1 MRNRLLATTAAML
14 VGMTLAA
21 AQNMPNGAQSERGS
35 AGAERQQQGR
45 DAQRGAREQS
55 KADDKRG
62 QSQRSE
68 GREPRDHTTGQSSG
82 SKEQSQHDQG
92 MQGRSKQSDSKQSD
106 SKQRGEA
113 QRDLTTGQSQREQ
126 TQNPAKSQR
135 GQGDQTQGKASQ
147 SQQPRPETQRSQSQH
162 GQSPAEQQKAQPNQA
177 NQAQPNQSQQGNQAQ
192 PNQSQQG
199 QAQPSQAQQG
209 QGIGNVTLTSE
220 QRTRIQQTVL
230 AGRNVPRV
238 DNVTFALN
246 VGVAVP
252 ATVRI
257 VDVPPTLIEIYPQW
271 RGHQYFVVRDE
282 IVIVDRSRKI
292 VATVPVGS
300 SGGAAQLG
308 GAGGGA
314 RLGTGMNLSVDE
326 IRQVQIALRE
336 KGFYRGEPDGV
347 LGRGTTQALIS
358 FQRQQGFQANGRI
371 DTQTVTA
378 LGVSNVSGQQ
388 GNQNGSPALTTGQ
401 GGNATQQQ
409 PGNQNMGAGNP
420 SESQSST
427 GQSGKSPQQEP
438 ANQNAKSRTQD
449 NQNGSQ
455 PSTTGQ
461 GGERSQQ
468 PAAGRDQRRD
478 TSNPAANPNSR
489 QGNAND
495 EKK

>member
-1 MRNRLLATTAAML
+1 
-14 VGMTLAA
+14 V
-21 AQNMPNGAQSERGS
+21 QE
-35 AGAERQQQGR
+35 
-45 DAQRGAREQS
+45 QRGAREQS

-68 GREPRDHTTGQSSG
+68 GREQRDQTTGQSSG
-82 SKEQSQHDQG
+82 SKEQSQRDQG
-92 MQGRSKQSDSKQSD
+92 MQGRSKQGDA
-106 SKQRGEA
+106 KQRGEA

-126 TQNPAKSQR
+126 NQNPAKSQR
-135 GQGDQTQGKASQ
+135 GQGDQSQGRASQNQQPRSDRQQSQ
-147 SQQPRPETQRSQSQH
+147 SQQS
-162 GQSPAEQQKAQPNQA
+162 QSPAEQRKAQPNQA
-177 NQAQPNQSQQGNQAQ
+177 NQAQPNQSQQSQTQPSQAQ
-192 PNQSQQG
+192 PNQ
-199 QAQPSQAQQG
+199 AEQG
-209 QGIGNVTLTSE
+209 QGTGNVTLTSE

-308 GAGGGA
+308 GPGGGA
-314 RLGTGMNLSVDE
+314 RLGTGMNLSADE

-347 LGRGTTQALIS
+347 LGRATTQALIS

-371 DTQTVTA
+371 DTRTVTA

-388 GNQNGSPALTTGQ
+388 GNQNGSPASTTGQ
-401 GGNATQQQ
+401 GGNANQQE

-420 SESQSST
+420 SASQSST
-427 GQSGKSPQQEP
+427 GQGGNAPQQQP
-438 ANQNAKSRTQD
+438 ANQNAKSGTQD

-468 PAAGRDQRRD
+468 PAAGQDMRSGK
-478 TSNPAANPNSR
+478 SNQPANPNAP

>member
-1 MRNRLLATTAAML
+1 
-14 VGMTLAA
+14 
-21 AQNMPNGAQSERGS
+21 
-35 AGAERQQQGR
+35 
-45 DAQRGAREQS
+45 
-55 KADDKRG
+55 
-62 QSQRSE
+62 
-68 GREPRDHTTGQSSG
+68 
-82 SKEQSQHDQG
+82 
-92 MQGRSKQSDSKQSD
+92 MQGRSKQGDA
-106 SKQRGEA
+106 KQRGEA

-126 TQNPAKSQR
+126 NQNPAKSQR
-135 GQGDQTQGKASQ
+135 GQGDQTQGRASQNQQPRSDRQQSQ
-147 SQQPRPETQRSQSQH
+147 SQQS
-162 GQSPAEQQKAQPNQA
+162 QSPAEQRKAQPNQA
-177 NQAQPNQSQQGNQAQ
+177 NQAQPDQSQ
-192 PNQSQQG
+192 PNQSQQS
-199 QAQPSQAQQG
+199 QTQPSQAQPNQAGQG
-209 QGIGNVTLTSE
+209 QGTGNVTLTSE

-308 GAGGGA
+308 GPGGGA
-314 RLGTGMNLSVDE
+314 RLGTGMNLSADE
-326 IRQVQIALRE
+326 IRQVQIALKE

-371 DTQTVTA
+371 DTQTVSA

-388 GNQNGSPALTTGQ
+388 GNQNGSPASTTGQ

-420 SESQSST
+420 SGSQSPT
-427 GQSGKSPQQEP
+427 GQSGNSPQQQP
-438 ANQNAKSRTQD
+438 ANQNAKSKTQD

-461 GGERSQQ
+461 GGERTQQ
-468 PAAGRDQRRD
+468 PAAGQDQRRD
-478 TSNPAANPNSR
+478 TSNPAANPNSP

>member
-1 MRNRLLATTAAML
+1 
-14 VGMTLAA
+14 
-21 AQNMPNGAQSERGS
+21 
-35 AGAERQQQGR
+35 
-45 DAQRGAREQS
+45 
-55 KADDKRG
+55 
-62 QSQRSE
+62 
-68 GREPRDHTTGQSSG
+68 
-82 SKEQSQHDQG
+82 

-147 SQQPRPETQRSQSQH
+147 SQQPRPETQRSQSQQ

-192 PNQSQQG
+192 PNQSPQG

-209 QGIGNVTLTSE
+209 QGTGNVTLTSE

-308 GAGGGA
+308 GPGGGA
-314 RLGTGMNLSVDE
+314 RLGTGMNLSADE

-347 LGRGTTQALIS
+347 LGRATTQALIS

-371 DTQTVTA
+371 DTRTVTA

-388 GNQNGSPALTTGQ
+388 GNQNGSPASTTGQ
-401 GGNATQQQ
+401 GGNANQKE

-420 SESQSST
+420 SGSQSST
-427 GQSGKSPQQEP
+427 GQGGNAPQQQP
-438 ANQNAKSRTQD
+438 ANQNAKSGTQD

-468 PAAGRDQRRD
+468 PAAGQDMRSGK
-478 TSNPAANPNSR
+478 SNQPANPNAP

>member
-45 DAQRGAREQS
+45 DAQRGAQEQRGAREQS
-55 KADDKRG
+55 KAEDKRG

-68 GREPRDHTTGQSSG
+68 GREQRDQTTGQSSG
-82 SKEQSQHDQG
+82 SKEQSQRDQG
-92 MQGRSKQSDSKQSD
+92 MQGRSKQGDA
-106 SKQRGEA
+106 KQRGEA

-126 TQNPAKSQR
+126 NQNPAKSQR
-135 GQGDQTQGKASQ
+135 GQGDQTQGRASQNQQPRSDRQQSQ
-147 SQQPRPETQRSQSQH
+147 SQQS
-162 GQSPAEQQKAQPNQA
+162 QSPAEQRKAQPSQA
-177 NQAQPNQSQQGNQAQ
+177 NQAQPNQSQQSQTQPSQAQ
-192 PNQSQQG
+192 PNQAG
-199 QAQPSQAQQG
+199 QG
-209 QGIGNVTLTSE
+209 QGTGNVTLTSE

-308 GAGGGA
+308 GPGGGA
-314 RLGTGMNLSVDE
+314 RLGTGMNLSADE

-347 LGRGTTQALIS
+347 LGPGDNA
-358 FQRQQGFQANGRI
+358 GI
-371 DTQTVTA
+371 DQ
-378 LGVSNVSGQQ
+378 L
-388 GNQNGSPALTTGQ
+388 PA
-401 GGNATQQQ
+401 
-409 PGNQNMGAGNP
+409 PAGLP
-420 SESQSST
+420 
-427 GQSGKSPQQEP
+427 
-438 ANQNAKSRTQD
+438 
-449 NQNGSQ
+449 
-455 PSTTGQ
+455 
-461 GGERSQQ
+461 GERTNRH
-468 PAAGRDQRRD
+468 PDRHRTGGVECVRAAG
-478 TSNPAANPNSR
+478 
-489 QGNAND
+489 
-495 EKK
+495 

>member
-1 MRNRLLATTAAML
+1 M
-14 VGMTLAA
+14 
-21 AQNMPNGAQSERGS
+21 
-35 AGAERQQQGR
+35 
-45 DAQRGAREQS
+45 
-55 KADDKRG
+55 
-62 QSQRSE
+62 
-68 GREPRDHTTGQSSG
+68 
-82 SKEQSQHDQG
+82 
-92 MQGRSKQSDSKQSD
+92 
-106 SKQRGEA
+106 
-113 QRDLTTGQSQREQ
+113 
-126 TQNPAKSQR
+126 
-135 GQGDQTQGKASQ
+135 
-147 SQQPRPETQRSQSQH
+147 
-162 GQSPAEQQKAQPNQA
+162 
-177 NQAQPNQSQQGNQAQ
+177 
-192 PNQSQQG
+192 
-199 QAQPSQAQQG
+199 
-209 QGIGNVTLTSE
+209 TLTSE

-246 VGVAVP
+246 VGIAVP
-252 ATVRI
+252 GTVRV

-308 GAGGGA
+308 GPGGGA
-314 RLGTGMNLSVDE
+314 RLGTGMNLSADE

-347 LGRGTTQALIS
+347 LGRATTQALIS

-388 GNQNGSPALTTGQ
+388 GNQNGSPASTTGQ

-420 SESQSST
+420 SGSQSST
-427 GQSGKSPQQEP
+427 GQSGNSPQQQP
-438 ANQNAKSRTQD
+438 ANQNAKSRTRD

-468 PAAGRDQRRD
+468 PAAGRDERRD
-478 TSNPAANPNSR
+478 TGNPNSP